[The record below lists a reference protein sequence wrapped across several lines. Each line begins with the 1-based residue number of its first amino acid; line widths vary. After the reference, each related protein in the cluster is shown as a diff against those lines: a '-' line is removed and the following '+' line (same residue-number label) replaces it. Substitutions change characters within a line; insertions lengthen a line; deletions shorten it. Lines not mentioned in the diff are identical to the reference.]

1 MAKKPIRSIEALL
14 TFTLY
19 TQGTPNE
26 KVLSLTTL
34 MAGAMMV
41 FNAAAADAPKELNTG
56 ILGGQNATQQIGDN
70 QCVKQFPDKELNVDT
85 KLRNSSDYS
94 GVIRAC
100 WAARLTGA
108 EHVAVVVRFGLHQG
122 SESGGHRRHRGR
134 RRRPVARLPLGSGG
148 EGR

>member
-41 FNAAAADAPKELNTG
+41 FNAAAADAPKELNLG

-70 QCVKQFPDKELNVDT
+70 QCVKQFLDKELNVDT

-94 GVIRAC
+94 GVIQ
-100 WAARLTGA
+100 
-108 EHVAVVVRFGLHQG
+108 GLLG
-122 SESGGHRRHRGR
+122 GKIDLVLSMSPSSFASVYIRIESGGHRRHRGR
-134 RRRPVARLPLGSGG
+134 RRRPVARLPLGGGG